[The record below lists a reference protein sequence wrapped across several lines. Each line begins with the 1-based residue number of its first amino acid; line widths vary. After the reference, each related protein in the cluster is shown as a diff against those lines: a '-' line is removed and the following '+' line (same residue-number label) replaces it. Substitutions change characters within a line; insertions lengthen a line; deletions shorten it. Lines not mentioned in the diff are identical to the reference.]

1 MKFVFFAFMLFVI
14 LHNDFALILRS
25 KTLFKCKKHAMIFL
39 FKISH
44 HMFLRVLFCI
54 IVTFLN
60 AFKAYFLSLIF
71 PCFLLK
77 KFYVLHKN
85 IYNVNLCSIC
95 FIVGFKSILNPVINH
110 CNCCCVSALASS
122 PFLGQ

>member
-60 AFKAYFLSLIF
+60 AFTAYFLSLIF

-77 KFYVLHKN
+77 NSAFCTKNIIASTVVLFVLHLVLN
-85 IYNVNLCSIC
+85 QLLVLSST
-95 FIVGFKSILNPVINH
+95 IVLVVLLNFLLLLH
-110 CNCCCVSALASS
+110 SLAI
-122 PFLGQ
+122 